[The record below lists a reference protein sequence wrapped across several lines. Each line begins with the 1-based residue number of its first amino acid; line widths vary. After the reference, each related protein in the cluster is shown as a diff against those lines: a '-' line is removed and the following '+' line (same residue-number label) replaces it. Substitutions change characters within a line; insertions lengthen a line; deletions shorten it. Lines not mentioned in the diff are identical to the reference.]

1 MKSIL
6 VLLATLTLVSC
17 SFEKSRH
24 PASES
29 VPFETHAGQIVVK
42 LQDEAINTTNEGFSE
57 EVYSKV
63 KSMNRTFESSNQ
75 QYSVDLRSVEIQIK
89 YVDDLPE
96 NAAYVLDSKIDQIGK
111 HIIQIYGSKKATTDM
126 TAQDEI
132 IGLLDKF
139 LDKKLYPNP
148 FGMFETMMNARAGHK
163 QAQLHL
169 QQMHKT
175 VLDEVAEDVDGEP
188 LRAKMAEVD
197 SSIEE
202 LEAAIKVARKDTK
215 AQETSRK
222 EIMKTLDKAAADGQ
236 LKNLLQANDR
246 EGVAALLEKYIPRE
260 QMTPMEH
267 KFWDFTLN
275 KIRNPT
281 ELKNRVLMYRGT
293 DGDRLYPMIV
303 NGAELSKEE
312 AVKQGKLGAMSTVL
326 TRNQGTWNRRLRSLQ
341 TMYGKEFSQNPQNPK
356 SQFVES
362 ARLTTW
368 MKQHADDP
376 VGSPFLSFSSSFKV
390 AHNFGKESLGAF
402 LVDPEVIVFNQM
414 TDYKHELEFLHT
426 LVSFPDEMV
435 SYYDSEFDGKLNSS
449 AIQDKIVADIKKSLK
464 DKYGD
469 QSDEIYEK
477 IVSRSK
483 NYVDSKKAFLVPEKR
498 LESVV
503 YMTDKKPSIWRRFWN
518 WVRGKD
524 IVYQEKSEKLEEVKG
539 NPAKLNCSY
548 ALMSFL
554 KI

>member
-6 VLLATLTLVSC
+6 VLLTALTLVSC
-17 SFEKSRH
+17 SFEKGRH
-24 PASES
+24 PASENT
-29 VPFETHAGQIVVK
+29 PFESHSGQIVVK
-42 LQDEAINTTNEGFSE
+42 LSDEAMNTTNEGFSE

-63 KSMNRTFESSNQ
+63 KSMNRLFESSAQ
-75 QYSVDLRSVEIQIK
+75 KYTVDMRSVEIQIK

-96 NAAYVLDSKIDQIGK
+96 NAAYVLDSKIDQVGK

-132 IGLLDKF
+132 KGLLDKF
-139 LDKKLYPNP
+139 LDKDVYPNP

-163 QAQLHL
+163 PAQLHL
-169 QQMHKT
+169 QQIHKM
-175 VLDEVAEDVDGEP
+175 VLDEVSEDIDGDP
-188 LRAKMAEVD
+188 LRAKMSDVD
-197 SSIEE
+197 STIDE
-202 LEAAIKVARKDTK
+202 LEAAIKIVKKDVK

-236 LKNLLQANDR
+236 LKTLLQSNDR

-293 DGDRLYPMIV
+293 DGDRLYPMIAE
-303 NGAELSKEE
+303 GAELSKEE
-312 AVKQGKLGAMSTVL
+312 AVKKGKLGAMSTVL

-356 SQFVES
+356 SKYVES

-376 VGSPFLSFSSSFKV
+376 VGSPFLSFSSDFNV
-390 AHNFGKESLGAF
+390 AYRFGKESLGAF

-414 TDYKHELEFLHT
+414 TDYTDELEFLHT
-426 LVSFPDEMV
+426 LVSFPDEMF
-435 SYYDSEFDGKLNSS
+435 SYYDSEFDGKMSNSEVKNKVVT
-449 AIQDKIVADIKKSLK
+449 DLKKTLK
-464 DKYGD
+464 DQYGD
-469 QSDEIYEK
+469 QSEEIFET
-477 IVSRSK
+477 IVERSK

-498 LESVV
+498 LKSVV
-503 YMTDKKPSIWRRFWN
+503 YVTSKKPSIWKRFWN
-518 WVRGKD
+518 WLRRKD
-524 IVYQEKSEKLEEVKG
+524 EAYTETVEKMEEVKDG
-539 NPAKLNCSY
+539 PTKLNCSY

-554 KI
+554 KV